1 LLDYYV
7 RIVVIWIAMRSGV
20 SSTFMGYEYLYPLER
35 RCGLP
40 DEAMERERERGRR
53 FEMRVKL

>member
-40 DEAMERERERGRR
+40 DEAMEREREREKEGGDLR
-53 FEMRVKL
+53 